1 MYLEHWGLGESPFE
15 KAPDPKFIY
24 HSREFEEAV
33 ARLQFAV
40 TRNKGAAMLTGEH
53 GTGKTMSL
61 IHLTETLF
69 RDNAEIILIANPLLK
84 PMEFLKATAYQMGIH
99 TDALPTKADLLH
111 ALHSKTLRNIR
122 GKRDTVL
129 IIDEAQGM
137 PEETLEEIRLLLNF
151 QSEDR
156 FLMNVV
162 LAGESALR
170 EKLLEMEQL
179 DQRIAVRYH
188 LKPMDFEDTA
198 EYISSRLKTA
208 GAARRIF
215 TFEAVVEIYGSTR
228 GIPLLVNEL
237 CDRSLEKGSEEGVG
251 AIGADIVKVVKG

>member
-15 KAPDPKFIY
+15 KAPDLKFIY
-24 HSREFEEAV
+24 HSREFEEAA

-40 TRNKGAAMLTGEH
+40 DRNKGAAMLTGER
-53 GTGKTMSL
+53 GTGKTTSL
-61 IHLTETLF
+61 IHLADTLS
-69 RDNAEIILIANPLLK
+69 RSDAELILIANPLLK
-84 PMEFLKATAYQMGIH
+84 PIEFLKAMTYQMNID

-111 ALHSKTLRNIR
+111 ALHSKMLRNTKE
-122 GKRDTVL
+122 KRDTIL
-129 IIDEAQGM
+129 IIDEAQDM
-137 PEETLEEIRLLLNF
+137 PDATLEEIRLLLNF
-151 QSEDR
+151 QSKDR

-162 LAGESALR
+162 LAGQAGLR
-170 EKLLEMEQL
+170 EKLWEMKQL

-188 LKPMDFEDTA
+188 IKPMDFEDTA

-228 GIPLLVNEL
+228 GVPLLINDI
-237 CDRSLEKGSEEGVG
+237 CIRSLEKGSEEGVG
-251 AIGADIVKVVKG
+251 AIGAEIVKVVKG